1 MNTGLFFGS
10 FNPIHL
16 GHLAIA
22 QYILN
27 ETPIQKIKFIV
38 SPHNPFKD
46 KDTLMDAELRLDL
59 VRLSIAD
66 NPHFEVSDIEF
77 GLPQPSYTIQTLK
90 ALNPRGE
97 RKNLSIIMG
106 TDTLAQ
112 LPKWK
117 SFENLLEYPV
127 LVYKR
132 SGNYENPF
140 PNHPNITLLDAPT
153 LDISATQIRDLMKE
167 RKEIKYLVRDEVINL
182 LKLY

>member
-1 MNTGLFFGS
+1 MKTGLFFGS

-16 GHLAIA
+16 GHLSIA

-27 ETPIQKIKFIV
+27 ETDIQKIKFIV
-38 SPHNPFKD
+38 SPHNPLKTKD
-46 KDTLMDAELRLDL
+46 SLMDAELRLDM

-66 NPHFEVSDIEF
+66 NVHFEVSDIEF
-77 GLPQPSYTIQTLK
+77 TLAQPSYTFQTLE
-90 ALNPRGE
+90 ALE
-97 RKNLSIIMG
+97 AHKHDYTLIMG
-106 TDTLAQ
+106 TDTLEK
-112 LPKWK
+112 LPQWK
-117 SFENLLEYPV
+117 SIEKILDFPI

-132 SGNYENPF
+132 SESFTNPY
-140 PNHPNITLLDAPT
+140 PNHPKITLLNAPI